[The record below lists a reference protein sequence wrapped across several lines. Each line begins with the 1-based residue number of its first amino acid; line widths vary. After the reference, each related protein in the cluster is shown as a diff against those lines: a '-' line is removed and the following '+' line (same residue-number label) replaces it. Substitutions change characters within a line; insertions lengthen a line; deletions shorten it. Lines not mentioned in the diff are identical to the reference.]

1 MPLVNGFVNV
11 SLAHHLN
18 PAGPEQ
24 ERRCLLSG
32 VAVVVLEDMGICL
45 QEEPSIRV
53 SDPLADH
60 LGAQA
65 SLQRAGR

>member
-1 MPLVNGFVNV
+1 MKIGTMALIGSAVAVV
-11 SLAHHLN
+11 A
-18 PAGPEQ
+18 
-24 ERRCLLSG
+24 LSG
-32 VAVVVLEDMGICL
+32 VAVVALEDMGICL